1 MAEALSARWTRL
13 MPQNTWAVHV
23 VEDEG
28 RTPKPGDEVVVKA
41 RNGNQTKVTIDSMIW
56 RGKDK
61 YTGDDIV
68 LCGIKKPPPRPSR
81 GGYYGGG
88 GYDPEDTNDYE
99 SRSIG
104 YSHDPYREYLPD
116 EYGHADDS
124 WDSHGGD
131 GWNW

>member
-1 MAEALSARWTRL
+1 
-13 MPQNTWAVHV
+13 MPQNKWAVHV
-23 VEDEG
+23 VEEEE
-28 RTPKPGDEVVVKA
+28 RTPKPGDEVMVKA
-41 RNGNQTKVTIDSMIW
+41 RNGNQTEVTIDSVIW

-61 YTGDDIV
+61 YTGEDIA

-81 GGYYGGG
+81 GGYSGGSGGFYIGGG
-88 GYDPEDTNDYE
+88 RDSENHDGDET
-99 SRSIG
+99 RSIG

-131 GWNW
+131 GWHESL